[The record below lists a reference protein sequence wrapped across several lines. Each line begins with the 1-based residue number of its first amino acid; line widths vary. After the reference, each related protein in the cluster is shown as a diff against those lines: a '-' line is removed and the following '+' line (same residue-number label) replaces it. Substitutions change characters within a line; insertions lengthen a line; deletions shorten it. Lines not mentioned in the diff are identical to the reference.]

1 MRYWRMQNPD
11 KLRVSC
17 ASEVLAD
24 LVYSTFTT
32 AFPRDERFGL
42 TAQMR
47 RAAVSVGSNIYEGCS
62 RQTSK
67 GLIASLYVSHGSAGE
82 LVFQT
87 RFAIRRKFGDSD
99 LAKNVMRQLI
109 LVRRMLSR
117 LIKHHESERL
127 APPNALPSHSSER
140 SEAATRRRGAPTAIQ
155 RSGPTPLINRPQ
167 PPPP

>member
-11 KLRVSC
+11 KLRVSS
-17 ASEVLAD
+17 AAEDLAD
-24 LVYSTFTT
+24 LVYDFTA

-62 RQTSK
+62 RQTNK
-67 GLIASLYVSHGSAGE
+67 GLVASLYFSHGSAGE

-87 RFAIRRKFGDSD
+87 RFAIRRKFGDSV
-99 LAKNVMRQLI
+99 LATKVMRQLV

-117 LIKHHESERL
+117 LIKHHESEGL
-127 APPNALPSHSSER
+127 VPPNAVPSHSSER
-140 SEAATRRRGAPTAIQ
+140 SEASIPSP
-155 RSGPTPLINRPQ
+155 RSGDRHTAKRPSVVNRHSPPQ
-167 PPPP
+167 